1 MPPLYKI
8 EQGKNKKYV
17 FSDEERDEY
26 LKTLGKA
33 TFKVQRYKG
42 LGEMNAHELWET
54 TMDPE
59 TRVLKQINV
68 ADAEAADKIFTMLMG
83 EEVPPRRKFI
93 QTRAKMANLD
103 I

>member
-1 MPPLYKI
+1 
-8 EQGKNKKYV
+8 
-17 FSDEERDEY
+17 
-26 LKTLGKA
+26 
-33 TFKVQRYKG
+33 
-42 LGEMNAHELWET
+42 MNAHELWET